1 MRIPKN
7 TTASG
12 RARKLI
18 VLGLAGA
25 ALLPLSACG
34 ITPLADNYDKRES
47 HDWPRGAEATKDGVA
62 PAWIPA
68 GATDVREVIRT
79 TGAERILKYS
89 GEVSGLPAQCKA
101 LPSGAAPSPQPE
113 KEDRRKA
120 DDFIS
125 EATLSAD
132 WWPAGQERKASHY
145 CGKWWVSGANG
156 TVYAFA
162 PEMKTIARHLGKD

>member
-1 MRIPKN
+1 M
-7 TTASG
+7 TTSTNPTVSG
-12 RARKLI
+12 RARTLT

-47 HDWPRGAEATKDGVA
+47 HDWPHGAEATKDGVA

-89 GEVSGLPAQCKA
+89 GDVSGLPAQCKA
-101 LPSGAAPSPQPE
+101 LPSGARPGPQVE
-113 KEDRRKA
+113 AGDSRKA

-132 WWPAGQERKASHY
+132 WWPAGQERTASHY
-145 CGKWWVSGANG
+145 CGQWWVSAANG

-162 PEMKTIARHLGKD
+162 PEMRTIARHLGKD

>member
-1 MRIPKN
+1 MRTLKN
-7 TTASG
+7 PTVSG
-12 RARKLI
+12 RARKLT

-25 ALLPLSACG
+25 ALVPLSGCG
-34 ITPLADNYDKRES
+34 IAPLVDNYDKRES

-89 GEVSGLPAQCKA
+89 GDVSGLPAQCTA
-101 LPSGAAPSPQPE
+101 LPSGTQPGPQAE
-113 KEDRRKA
+113 TGDSRKA
-120 DDFIS
+120 EDFIS

-145 CGKWWVSGANG
+145 CGRWWVSGAHG

>member
-1 MRIPKN
+1 MRTTKN
-7 TTASG
+7 SETRG
-12 RARKLI
+12 RAQQLK

-25 ALLPLSACG
+25 VLLPLSACG
-34 ITPLADNYDKRES
+34 FTPLADNYDKRES
-47 HDWPRGAEATKDGVA
+47 HDWPSGAEATKDGVA

-101 LPSGAAPSPQPE
+101 LPSGAAPSPQADAE
-113 KEDRRKA
+113 NTQKA
-120 DDFIS
+120 DDFIL
-125 EATLSAD
+125 EATLTAG
-132 WWPAGQERKASHY
+132 WWPAGQERKTSHY
-145 CGKWWVSGANG
+145 CGKWWVSGENG